1 MINAAH
7 TAVIYF
13 PTQKREP
20 IRIPILTVLFVLTFS
35 GCRHAADG
43 SSINLAAAQSVS
55 DSFMS
60 DLIAHRTDAA
70 FDEMEPEFT
79 KMVARSDFA
88 PQLEKLFQYCGWPL
102 DSELKEVGTGVKVYG
117 DGHTNPTRKFTYAA
131 ATNQYPKG
139 QCYFSIDIAPSG
151 NTLKVTT
158 FGPLKATSG
167 NPFP

>member
-1 MINAAH
+1 M
-7 TAVIYF
+7 
-13 PTQKREP
+13 K
-20 IRIPILTVLFVLTFS
+20 IRIFGELLVVLMLW
-35 GCRHAADG
+35 GCRHGANGRPID
-43 SSINLAAAQSVS
+43 STAAQSVS

-79 KMVARSDFA
+79 KLVNRSDFA

-102 DSELKEVGTGVKVYG
+102 DSELKQTGTGVKVYA

-131 ATNQYPKG
+131 DTNQYSKG
-139 QCYFSIDIAPSG
+139 TCYFSVDVAPSG

-158 FGPLKATSG
+158 FGPLKAISG